1 MITLLLTVFLVVL
14 ISAICS
20 MTEAALYS
28 VPWTYIEN
36 LRKQGSATGELLYQL
51 RSRIDQPIA
60 AVLTLNT
67 VANTAGAA
75 IAGAVAANVLGA
87 DNTALFAAGLT
98 ILILALGEI
107 LPKTLGVAHA
117 CGVASG
123 MARPLRLMV
132 LIFKPFIWF
141 SSMLTR
147 LVASPQSGPSAT
159 EDDIRAITSLSR
171 QTGRIQQY
179 EENAIRNIL
188 SLDVKHVREIMTPRT
203 MVFSLQEDISVKDA
217 YNHPQIWHYSRIP
230 VYGDDNEDIV
240 GIVLRKDIGRYV
252 SQGQGEKTL
261 FDIMQPVRFVLENQ
275 TVDKLLLEFL
285 ESRLH
290 LFIVLDEYGGLAGVV
305 SLEDVLE
312 EMLGREIV
320 DETDAVADLREAARQ
335 RRSALTQARNQQNAA
350 LKAARA
356 DAAKESGEA
365 ARQESHLLEKGKE
378 LFSEIFFEC
387 CPFCSTVPYSE
398 KAFKFLSSLK
408 QEKPPEYP
416 RGLFLCPEN
425 VRQAVSQRLYSPGRA
440 RYCGRGLP
448 LGEKA
453 EGGHCGISP
462 ASPLLRV
469 PFYLSGGS
477 DWPPPRL

>member
-1 MITLLLTVFLVVL
+1 M
-14 ISAICS
+14 
-20 MTEAALYS
+20 
-28 VPWTYIEN
+28 
-36 LRKQGSATGELLYQL
+36 
-51 RSRIDQPIA
+51 
-60 AVLTLNT
+60 
-67 VANTAGAA
+67 
-75 IAGAVAANVLGA
+75 
-87 DNTALFAAGLT
+87 
-98 ILILALGEI
+98 
-107 LPKTLGVAHA
+107 
-117 CGVASG
+117 
-123 MARPLRLMV
+123 
-132 LIFKPFIWF
+132 
-141 SSMLTR
+141 
-147 LVASPQSGPSAT
+147 ASPQSGPSAT

-335 RRSALTQARNQQNAA
+335 RRSALTQARNQQNAPSRPHA
-350 LKAARA
+350 PTPRRKR
-356 DAAKESGEA
+356 EGRRTGQA
-365 ARQESHLLEKGKE
+365 ARQESHLLEKGKDFFQKF
-378 LFSEIFFEC
+378 FSSAVRFVQR
-387 CPFCSTVPYSE
+387 CPTR
-398 KAFKFLSSLK
+398 KRLS
-408 QEKPPEYP
+408 
-416 RGLFLCPEN
+416 N
-425 VRQAVSQRLYSPGRA
+425 
-440 RYCGRGLP
+440 
-448 LGEKA
+448 
-453 EGGHCGISP
+453 
-462 ASPLLRV
+462 
-469 PFYLSGGS
+469 FYL
-477 DWPPPRL
+477 P

>member
-261 FDIMQPVRFVLENQ
+261 TNNGALSAPSGR
-275 TVDKLLLEFL
+275 
-285 ESRLH
+285 SGG
-290 LFIVLDEYGGLAGVV
+290 IV
-305 SLEDVLE
+305 
-312 EMLGREIV
+312 
-320 DETDAVADLREAARQ
+320 AVATSGQVTACVNNGKVQDDVNGIFGANPGYKCPAIFPDGFFQ
-335 RRSALTQARNQQNAA
+335 R
-350 LKAARA
+350 
-356 DAAKESGEA
+356 
-365 ARQESHLLEKGKE
+365 
-378 LFSEIFFEC
+378 
-387 CPFCSTVPYSE
+387 
-398 KAFKFLSSLK
+398 
-408 QEKPPEYP
+408 
-416 RGLFLCPEN
+416 
-425 VRQAVSQRLYSPGRA
+425 
-440 RYCGRGLP
+440 GRGVQFCR
-448 LGEKA
+448 G
-453 EGGHCGISP
+453 
-462 ASPLLRV
+462 
-469 PFYLSGGS
+469 
-477 DWPPPRL
+477 

>member
-230 VYGDDNEDIV
+230 VYGDDN
-240 GIVLRKDIGRYV
+240 
-252 SQGQGEKTL
+252 
-261 FDIMQPVRFVLENQ
+261 
-275 TVDKLLLEFL
+275 
-285 ESRLH
+285 
-290 LFIVLDEYGGLAGVV
+290 
-305 SLEDVLE
+305 
-312 EMLGREIV
+312 
-320 DETDAVADLREAARQ
+320 
-335 RRSALTQARNQQNAA
+335 
-350 LKAARA
+350 
-356 DAAKESGEA
+356 
-365 ARQESHLLEKGKE
+365 
-378 LFSEIFFEC
+378 
-387 CPFCSTVPYSE
+387 
-398 KAFKFLSSLK
+398 
-408 QEKPPEYP
+408 
-416 RGLFLCPEN
+416 
-425 VRQAVSQRLYSPGRA
+425 
-440 RYCGRGLP
+440 
-448 LGEKA
+448 
-453 EGGHCGISP
+453 
-462 ASPLLRV
+462 
-469 PFYLSGGS
+469 
-477 DWPPPRL
+477 

>member
-261 FDIMQPVRFVLENQ
+261 F
-275 TVDKLLLEFL
+275 
-285 ESRLH
+285 H

-356 DAAKESGEA
+356 DAAKE
-365 ARQESHLLEKGKE
+365 
-378 LFSEIFFEC
+378 
-387 CPFCSTVPYSE
+387 
-398 KAFKFLSSLK
+398 
-408 QEKPPEYP
+408 
-416 RGLFLCPEN
+416 
-425 VRQAVSQRLYSPGRA
+425 
-440 RYCGRGLP
+440 
-448 LGEKA
+448 
-453 EGGHCGISP
+453 
-462 ASPLLRV
+462 
-469 PFYLSGGS
+469 
-477 DWPPPRL
+477 